1 MISYIIFDNDFSSSS
16 YIIIDNNIKIV
27 VSSERNRSGVGNGEK
42 CLFSVPCRFSDQK
55 ALEIKVEERHFLG
68 GWIRFIFSKI
78 SKRIQADKI
87 WWTLVLEIPQRF
99 AISARL
105 CPFCRSS
112 LIFSVS
118 AICGR
123 PSFRPL
129 LRAL

>member
-1 MISYIIFDNDFSSSS
+1 MDQASSSALRKEKS
-16 YIIIDNNIKIV
+16 SEENISSLEEKLETVGNTVNDQIIDFRKD
-27 VSSERNRSGVGNGEK
+27 RS
-42 CLFSVPCRFSDQK
+42 
-55 ALEIKVEERHFLG
+55 ALEKKVEERHFLG

-87 WWTLVLEIPQRF
+87 WWTLVLEIPQHF

-118 AICGR
+118 AI
-123 PSFRPL
+123 
-129 LRAL
+129 